1 MLFRSL
7 FFEGDD
13 WDDRTDD
20 RLDIDDG
27 PFMML
32 RVRIRL

>member
-1 MLFRSL
+1 VRAV
-7 FFEGDD
+7 GAGGG
-13 WDDRTDD
+13 DD

-32 RVRIRL
+32 RIRIRL